1 MILGIVE
8 VDFIFE
14 LVVLS
19 VLIERGYVGEK
30 LAKVVGL
37 KLCLFIVVE
46 FLYIELD
53 LVVLDERVSEYLVVN
68 FLLHAH
74 FLLKLRFEEGDSWK
88 EQVEVLLRQEMDK
101 GLRRFHQGVSAMR
114 HVYVLFDSEV
124 LFAGQTNYL
133 HEPILFFIKLVYFYF
148 PF

>member
-74 FLLKLRFEEGDSWK
+74 FLLKLRFEEGDS
-88 EQVEVLLRQEMDK
+88 
-101 GLRRFHQGVSAMR
+101 
-114 HVYVLFDSEV
+114 
-124 LFAGQTNYL
+124 
-133 HEPILFFIKLVYFYF
+133 
-148 PF
+148 